1 MADFRRPTKFHR
13 TKLFVAIL
21 LITFCQAFHEITVL
35 TPSNVH
41 YHRSQQHSS
50 TTLGISSLEREQNEI
65 IGRKKDKDN
74 GKERPSSG
82 KDRPSSRGTT
92 MPGFTTRAHLVSQ
105 DEDKRLAAIMGEG
118 GDVDDFGGDASQI
131 SSLSELG
138 EVGEEVG
145 FEASKSNTAALLQPP
160 SPLDRQAQGKVGE
173 QLQEGA
179 RTPSRT
185 ESSKIK
191 PQNNIFK
198 NDRSLLK
205 NGKVRRSDERSRRA
219 EKAGWTKPSD

>member
-65 IGRKKDKDN
+65 IGGKKDKDN
-74 GKERPSSG
+74 VKE
-82 KDRPSSRGTT
+82 RPSSRGTT

-179 RTPSRT
+179 RTPSKT